1 MRQIADLM
9 RVDESRVSQLHA
21 VALDRLKAHVDT
33 LLRPG
38 QAETSEAGS
47 LPISAGT
54 EA

>member
-1 MRQIADLM
+1 MSL
-9 RVDESRVSQLHA
+9 DESRISQLHA
-21 VALDRLKAHVDT
+21 AALFRLKANVDT